1 MGSGNVGTI
10 LLGIHIGLL
19 ERKGTRLGSRIR
31 QGNLHL
37 GLNL

>member
-1 MGSGNVGTI
+1 MGSSNIGAI
-10 LLGIHIGLL
+10 LFSVCIGLL